1 MSAYIVPAAHI
12 NALVAWAEGRH
23 GSGAVSYF
31 YAGAR
36 RQVRNDAK
44 RISSVLY
51 AENVRSVNS
60 RYKQCDAAHG
70 FVYKP
75 NLIDLTPVQVLK
87 ALDGYSYQA
96 CETADWEQSEAFAIV
111 EGIRRA
117 AINALPG
124 YDAAETWSIDEVSE
138 RVSLFALARGRA

>member
-1 MSAYIVPAAHI
+1 MSAYLVPAAHI
-12 NALVAWAEGRH
+12 NALVAWAENRH

-44 RISSVLY
+44 RIASVLY

-60 RYKQCDAAHG
+60 RYKECDSAHG
-70 FVYKP
+70 FVYRP
-75 NLIDLTPVQVLK
+75 NLIDLSAVQVLK

-96 CETADWEQSEAFAIV
+96 CETGDWEDSEAFAIV
-111 EGIRRA
+111 AGIRSA
-117 AINALPG
+117 AIHALPG
-124 YDAAETWSIDEVSE
+124 YDAASTWSIDEVSE
-138 RVSLFALARGRA
+138 RVSLYALAKRA